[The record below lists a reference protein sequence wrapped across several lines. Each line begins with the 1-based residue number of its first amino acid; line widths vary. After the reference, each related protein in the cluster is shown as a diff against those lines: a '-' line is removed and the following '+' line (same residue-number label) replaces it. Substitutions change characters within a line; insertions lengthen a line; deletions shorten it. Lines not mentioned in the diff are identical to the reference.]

1 MMNEI
6 SLCSSF
12 KSTFNK
18 NLYIKYQTFL
28 LNLPELLQ
36 NIRNW
41 PLVCNIFNEAVLYMI
56 KESKN
61 GVFFLKIEIINLFID
76 EILLILCEKTDWIC
90 ENFVKN
96 ERDIFTNFI
105 TFLKNLKNCGYFN
118 RILLIVL
125 MILLGFFMENQTNQH
140 FFSDRFLKI
149 IKILKPIASI
159 SYLFDI
165 LLQKVVI

>member
-18 NLYIKYQTFL
+18 NLYTKYQTFL
-28 LNLPELLQ
+28 LDLLKLLQ
-36 NIRNW
+36 NIGNW
-41 PLVCNIFNEAVLYMI
+41 SLVCNIFNEEVLYMI

-61 GVFFLKIEIINLFID
+61 GVFFLKIDIVNVFID
-76 EILLILCEKTDWIC
+76 EILLILSEKTDWIC

-105 TFLKNLKNCGYFN
+105 TLLKNLKNYGYFN
-118 RILLIVL
+118 R
-125 MILLGFFMENQTNQH
+125 
-140 FFSDRFLKI
+140 K
-149 IKILKPIASI
+149 
-159 SYLFDI
+159 Y
-165 LLQKVVI
+165 